1 MREKT
6 RLQTRLLAGA
16 AALFL
21 LPLLGSLALWAVPV
35 QAATVSQLE
44 QQQKALQNQL
54 SRARSQYYSAAQSV
68 SATKAQINAL
78 SYQLNQ
84 TRMAMATTSQRL
96 NAINAS
102 EVATEALMAATQKQ
116 YNSVQSALTSA
127 TAALAATRKQLA
139 QERYLLTA
147 EVQFI
152 EEHGRV
158 SYLSV
163 ALDARSFAD
172 FVSRLYVLTQLAKE
186 AGAMVKL
193 VRATEKDQVREQ
205 TQLAT
210 ERQALAARRNQL
222 ASEQSLLASEQA
234 QAASLQAQQNAQA
247 TSYSQGIQHSQSL
260 LSQLTQQQHA
270 AEASMTYLTQQI
282 NQVTQEVNALLAKF
296 QGGYLTRLQLY
307 QALYPLVSPIA
318 NQFSLS
324 PALVIAVITEES
336 GGNEQA
342 VSGAGAIGLMQLMP
356 GTAASLGIDPYNA
369 YQNVVG
375 GCTYLHEML
384 GMFKGS
390 LSLALSAYNAGPG
403 NVDNYL
409 ATYPSAQMLPYTAGY
424 VDNILALYQQY
435 QTFAP

>member
-1 MREKT
+1 MGKGT
-6 RLQTRLLAGA
+6 RLRSPLLAGA
-16 AALFL
+16 TALVVA
-21 LPLLGSLALWAVPV
+21 PLLGSLALWAGPV

-44 QQQKALQNQL
+44 QQQQALQNQL
-54 SRARSQYYSAAQSV
+54 SQARSQYYHAAQSV
-68 SATKAQINAL
+68 ASTRAQINAL

-102 EVATEALMAATQKQ
+102 EVATEALMASTQQQ
-116 YNSVQSALTSA
+116 YNIVQAAFTKE

-139 QERYLLTA
+139 QERQLLTA
-147 EVQFI
+147 QVQFI
-152 EEHGRV
+152 EEHGSV

-163 ALDARSFAD
+163 ALDAHSFAD
-172 FVSRLYVLTQLAKE
+172 FISRLYVLTQLAKE
-186 AGAMVKL
+186 AGAMVNL
-193 VRATEKDQVREQ
+193 VKATEKDQVQEQ
-205 TQLAT
+205 AQLAG
-210 ERQALAARRNQL
+210 ERRTLAARRNQL

-247 TSYSQGIQHSQSL
+247 TSYSQGIQHGQSL
-260 LSQLTQQQHA
+260 LSQLTQQQRA
-270 AEASMTYLTQQI
+270 AESSMAYLTQQI
-282 NQVTQEVNALLAKF
+282 DQVTQEVNALLAKF

-318 NQFSLS
+318 NQFGLS

-336 GGNEQA
+336 GGNEKA

-356 GTAASLGIDPYNA
+356 GTAASLGINPYNA

-384 GMFKGS
+384 GMFNQS

-409 ATYPSAQMLPYTAGY
+409 AVYPHAQMLPYTAGY